1 MYFFLLNDVFVT
13 QLSSLSG
20 GILFAVLTVLSYG
33 AGYLLLARYA
43 GYTDMQRKKFR
54 HPTFWINVP
63 RSKNHIF
70 YYNLE
75 DEVES
80 MKHYLESI
88 QEDIKKIKAPS
99 NSNNIF

>member
-43 GYTDMQRKKFR
+43 GHTDMQRKNSDIPHLGLMFR
-54 HPTFWINVP
+54 AVRIIFFITTLKT
-63 RSKNHIF
+63 RSN
-70 YYNLE
+70 
-75 DEVES
+75 
-80 MKHYLESI
+80 
-88 QEDIKKIKAPS
+88 Q
-99 NSNNIF
+99 

>member
-20 GILFAVLTVLSYG
+20 GILFAVLSVLSYG
-33 AGYLLLARYA
+33 AGYLLLARYT
-43 GYTDMQRKKFR
+43 GHTDMQRKKFR

-63 RSKNHIF
+63 RSKSHIF

-88 QEDIKKIKAPS
+88 QEDIKKIKS
-99 NSNNIF
+99 Q